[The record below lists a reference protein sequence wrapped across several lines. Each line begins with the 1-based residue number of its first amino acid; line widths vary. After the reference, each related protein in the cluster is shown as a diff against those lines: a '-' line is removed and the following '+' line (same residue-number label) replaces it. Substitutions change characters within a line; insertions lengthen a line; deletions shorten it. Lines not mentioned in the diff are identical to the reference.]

1 MNCVQRVSGAIALSF
16 VSLLAASPAFAAQ
29 CGGSYDAFLSA
40 FGREAV
46 AAGISQRTV
55 SAALSG
61 ADHDPRVVSLDRRQG
76 AFKQSF
82 EQFASSRVTPARL
95 QRAQRLLDQHR
106 ATFNR
111 IEQQYGVPREI
122 VVAIWGLE
130 TDFGANMGKHPA
142 LSALAT
148 LAHDC
153 RRSQFFQ
160 DQLMSALQVIER
172 GDLSPGEMR
181 GAWAGELG
189 QTQFLPSS
197 YMKFAV
203 DFDGDGRRNLIRS
216 TADALGSTANYLR
229 GYGWRAGE
237 GWSEGT
243 QNFQVLREWNKAQ
256 VYQKTIALFASR
268 LSGGSQANRA
278 GGAVVR

>member
-1 MNCVQRVSGAIALSF
+1 MYRVQRLSGAIALSF
-16 VSLLAASPAFAAQ
+16 VVLFTASPVLAAQ
-29 CGGSYDAFLSA
+29 CGGSFDAFIST
-40 FGREAV
+40 FGREAA

-55 SAALSG
+55 SAALASV
-61 ADHDPRVVSLDRRQG
+61 DHQPSVVSLDRRQG

-82 EQFASSRVTPARL
+82 EQFASSRVTSARL

-130 TDFGANMGKHPA
+130 TDFGANMGRHPA

-153 RRSQFFQ
+153 RRSEFFQ
-160 DQLMSALQVIER
+160 EQLMSALRVIDR
-172 GDLSPGEMR
+172 GDLSPAEMR

-197 YMKFAV
+197 YFKFAV

-229 GYGWRAGE
+229 GYGWQAGG
-237 GWSEGT
+237 GWSEGSH
-243 QNFQVLREWNKAQ
+243 NFQVLREWNRAQ
-256 VYQKTIALFASR
+256 VYQKTIALFATR
-268 LSGGSQANRA
+268 LSGGSQASRS